1 MFKGSTIIIHFL
13 IVKLY
18 LGW

>member
-13 IVKLY
+13 MVKQC